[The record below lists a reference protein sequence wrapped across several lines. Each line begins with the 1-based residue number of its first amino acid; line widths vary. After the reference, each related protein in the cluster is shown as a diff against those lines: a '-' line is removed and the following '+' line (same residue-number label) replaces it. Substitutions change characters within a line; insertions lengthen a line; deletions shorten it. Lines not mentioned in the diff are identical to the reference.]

1 MIYGYLAYLHIRG
14 RGGAIRSATQ
24 GQRQESLN
32 ACYRFPS
39 SCLRFQIIT
48 KANMW
53 NCPRRPGARLN
64 KRAIRMRTPLG
75 WISPSDVRLRGV
87 RNDVQMK
94 TDPPSSLAALLEAI
108 ITEEEEFRCGF
119 HGQPTHSDP
128 SCAFNVAAKRR

>member
-24 GQRQESLN
+24 GHRQRVLMLASP
-32 ACYRFPS
+32 FP
-39 SCLRFQIIT
+39 LPPLPNHHQKQICGI
-48 KANMW
+48 ALVD
-53 NCPRRPGARLN
+53 PARLN

-75 WISPSDVRLRGV
+75 WISPSDVRLQGV

-108 ITEEEEFRCGF
+108 ITEEEEFQCGF
-119 HGQPTHSDP
+119 CAQPIYSDP
-128 SCAFNVAAKRR
+128 SCAFNVAAKWRE

>member
-32 ACYRFPS
+32 AAVSLPLASASKS
-39 SCLRFQIIT
+39 SPKQICGI
-48 KANMW
+48 ALVD
-53 NCPRRPGARLN
+53 PARLN

-119 HGQPTHSDP
+119 CAQPTYSDP
-128 SCAFNVAAKRR
+128 SCSFNVAAKWR